1 MLSLLAFLANTM
13 GTPYLLAQMV
23 ARAYPVPGSTES
35 YGTYSIRK
43 GGCERFDSRSAK
55 ELLGYLLDL
64 LDDETHAFHAV
75 SSGFQPVFAAHNQLA
90 KGKDKIAL

>member
-1 MLSLLAFLANTM
+1 MHSVKDSDGKSYHEL
-13 GTPYLLAQMV
+13 Q
-23 ARAYPVPGSTES
+23 YPVPGSTES

-75 SSGFQPVFAAHNQLA
+75 SSVKLQALA
-90 KGKDKIAL
+90 GRWRN